1 MSALHTQLT
10 EDMKNALKS
19 GDKARLGVLRMTL
32 AQLKDERI
40 RLQKELTDE
49 DVIRILAK
57 GVKSRKDSV
66 ESYRSGGREDLAE
79 KEAFEISVLEQ
90 YLPEQMS
97 EEDVRAVVAEVIRQ
111 TGAASM
117 KDMGKVMG
125 PAMARL
131 KGKADGKMVQDIVRA
146 LLGS

>member
-1 MSALHTQLT
+1 
-10 EDMKNALKS
+10 MKNALKS

-40 RLQKELTDE
+40 RLQRELEDE

-57 GVKSRKDSV
+57 GVKSRRDSV

-79 KEAFEISVLEQ
+79 KEAFEISVLEK

-97 EEDVRAVVAEVIRQ
+97 EDEIRAVVAEIVTQ
-111 TGAASM
+111 TGAASI
-117 KDMGKVMG
+117 KDMGRVMG

-131 KGKADGKMVQDIVRA
+131 KGKADGKLVQNIVRS
-146 LLGS
+146 LLGG

>member
-1 MSALHTQLT
+1 M
-10 EDMKNALKS
+10 
-19 GDKARLGVLRMTL
+19 GVLRMTL

>member
-1 MSALHTQLT
+1 
-10 EDMKNALKS
+10 MKNALKS

>member
-1 MSALHTQLT
+1 
-10 EDMKNALKS
+10 MKNALKS

-40 RLQKELTDE
+40 RLQRELEDE

-57 GVKSRKDSV
+57 GVKSRGDSV

-79 KEAFEISVLEQ
+79 KEAFEISVLEK

-97 EEDVRAVVAEVIRQ
+97 EDDIRAVVAEIVTQ
-111 TGAASM
+111 TGAASI
-117 KDMGKVMG
+117 KDMGRVMG

-131 KGKADGKMVQDIVRA
+131 KGKADGKLVQNIVRS
-146 LLGS
+146 LLGG

>member
-1 MSALHTQLT
+1 
-10 EDMKNALKS
+10 MKNALKS

-125 PAMARL
+125 PAMTRL

>member
-1 MSALHTQLT
+1 M
-10 EDMKNALKS
+10 
-19 GDKARLGVLRMTL
+19 GVLRMTL

-40 RLQKELTDE
+40 RLRKELTDE

-57 GVKSRKDSV
+57 AVKSRKDSV

-79 KEAFEISVLEQ
+79 KEAYEIGVLEQ

-97 EEDVRAVVAEVIRQ
+97 EDDVRAVVAEIISQ
-111 TGAASM
+111 TGAGSM

-131 KGKADGKMVQDIVRA
+131 KGQADGKMVQDIVRA
-146 LLGS
+146 LLGN

>member
-1 MSALHTQLT
+1 
-10 EDMKNALKS
+10 MKNALKS

-40 RLQKELTDE
+40 RLQRELEDD

-57 GVKSRKDSV
+57 GVKSRRDSV

-79 KEAFEISVLEQ
+79 KETFEISVLEK

-97 EEDVRAVVAEVIRQ
+97 EDDIRAVVAEIVTQ
-111 TGAASM
+111 TGAASL
-117 KDMGKVMG
+117 KDMGRVMG

-131 KGKADGKMVQDIVRA
+131 KGKADGKLVQNIVRS
-146 LLGS
+146 LLGG

>member
-1 MSALHTQLT
+1 
-10 EDMKNALKS
+10 MKNALKS

-97 EEDVRAVVAEVIRQ
+97 EEDVRAVVAEIIKQ
-111 TGAASM
+111 TGAGSM
-117 KDMGKVMG
+117 KDMGRVMG

-131 KGKADGKMVQDIVRA
+131 KGQADGKMVQNIVRS